1 MEPGDALL
9 HSRYC
14 YHRGERF
21 KSAHSDAKLRYSIR
35 YMPESGR
42 LFNNGFEGA
51 LQAKRLQ
58 GGESL
63 AACGEYYPQVWPR
76 PLWRERA
83 LIRMG
88 RLRRDGA

>member
-21 KSAHSDAKLRYSIR
+21 RSAHSDAKLRYSIR

-42 LFNNGFEGA
+42 LFNNGFEGGLYTRA
-51 LQAKRLQ
+51 NGRYRMSMCAA
-58 GGESL
+58 SL
-63 AACGEYYPQVWPR
+63 V
-76 PLWRERA
+76 
-83 LIRMG
+83 
-88 RLRRDGA
+88 

>member
-21 KSAHSDAKLRYSIR
+21 SSAHSDAKLRYSIR
-35 YMPESGR
+35 YMPESAR

-51 LQAKRLQ
+51 LKAKSGCRAASR
-58 GGESL
+58 SL
-63 AACGEYYPQVWPR
+63 RAASTTPRCG
-76 PLWRERA
+76 
-83 LIRMG
+83 
-88 RLRRDGA
+88 RDRCGVSGHSFGWGA

>member
-1 MEPGDALL
+1 MCVRELCACMCRVHVPWGT
-9 HSRYC
+9 SR
-14 YHRGERF
+14 
-21 KSAHSDAKLRYSIR
+21 APPAAKLRYSIR